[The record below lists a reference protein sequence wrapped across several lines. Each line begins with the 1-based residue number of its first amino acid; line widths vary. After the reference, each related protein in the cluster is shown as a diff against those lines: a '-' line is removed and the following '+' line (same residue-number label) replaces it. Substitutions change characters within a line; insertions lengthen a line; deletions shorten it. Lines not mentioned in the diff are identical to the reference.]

1 MKQNESIKIIGLI
14 GSFFHQ
20 VKKRTNCNQSSG
32 FTINLDRHIFSK
44 EKEINTVNKLL
55 AQFLTL

>member
-32 FTINLDRHIFSK
+32 FTINSDRHIFSK
-44 EKEINTVNKLL
+44 RKQVNTVND
-55 AQFLTL
+55 F